1 MRISLLISLRLLWQ
15 LVAATP
21 PRVNYVED
29 DAGNFSPE
37 GRWQAGGDGAVF
49 EIRPRA
55 GHNGVFDL
63 VLLSSDDMSLS
74 PGVKMGAMTST
85 GTPYSYDA
93 SMLARPGDKTFAKV
107 YRFIFKFE
115 PDFCSFS
122 MTPYHRGKRVN
133 LLRWVPYLFRVSISE
148 TDTRPKNVD
157 EAFRLS
163 GNYSSYP
170 VIL

>member
-1 MRISLLISLRLLWQ
+1 MRISLLISLLLLWQ

-63 VLLSSDDMSLS
+63 VLLSSADMSLS
-74 PGVKMGAMTST
+74 PGVKMGAMDI
-85 GTPYSYDA
+85 YRYALQLRCVDA
-93 SMLARPGDKTFAKV
+93 RTTRRQDLCQSVQV
-107 YRFIFKFE
+107 YI
-115 PDFCSFS
+115 
-122 MTPYHRGKRVN
+122 
-133 LLRWVPYLFRVSISE
+133 
-148 TDTRPKNVD
+148 
-157 EAFRLS
+157 
-163 GNYSSYP
+163 
-170 VIL
+170 